1 MRRKILYNILN
12 EWRDEDMDDSPID
25 LDDDIDIER
34 DSSDMDN
41 EPNLD
46 DDEFALSTS
55 NTKEDILYPLKKN
68 AHAKKLWDNFNSSQQ
83 DVVMKILEWINET
96 RQYCFNNPENSY
108 TFYFKNFEKYYSSQ
122 IAIGLVKD
130 EENENEYAINGYSLF
145 IKVCERY
152 SDEYEWLNI
161 AYPTPKGN
169 KLGYYDA
176 YDCEVSLD
184 MNPDNDENICL
195 AVELYNDVI
204 VIEKNIDKGLYTY
217 E

>member
-1 MRRKILYNILN
+1 
-12 EWRDEDMDDSPID
+12 MDDSFID
-25 LDDDIDIER
+25 LDDDMDIEHS
-34 DSSDMDN
+34 SSDMDN

-55 NTKEDILYPLKKN
+55 NTKEDILYPLKN
-68 AHAKKLWDNFNSSQQ
+68 NTHAKKLWDNFNSSQQ
-83 DVVMKILEWINET
+83 NVVMKILEWINET

-130 EENENEYAINGYSLF
+130 EENEYTINGYSLF
-145 IKVCERY
+145 IKVCERRY
-152 SDEYEWLNI
+152 SDEYEWLNM

-169 KLGYYDA
+169 KLGYFDVYDS
-176 YDCEVSLD
+176 EVSLD

-195 AVELYNDVI
+195 AVLLYNDVI

>member
-1 MRRKILYNILN
+1 
-12 EWRDEDMDDSPID
+12 MDDSPID
-25 LDDDIDIER
+25 LDDDMDIEHS
-34 DSSDMDN
+34 SSDMDN
-41 EPNLD
+41 EPNL

-68 AHAKKLWDNFNSSQQ
+68 THAKKLWDNFNSSQQ
-83 DVVMKILEWINET
+83 NVVMKILECINET
-96 RQYCFNNPENSY
+96 RQYCFNNSENSY
-108 TFYFKNFEKYYSSQ
+108 TFYFKNFEKYYNSQ

-130 EENENEYAINGYSLF
+130 EENEYVINGYSLF
-145 IKVCERY
+145 IKVCERRY
-152 SDEYEWLNI
+152 SDEYEWLNM

-169 KLGYYDA
+169 KLGYFDVYDS
-176 YDCEVSLD
+176 EVSLD

-195 AVELYNDVI
+195 AVLLYNDVI